1 MVFFAVR
8 YVLSDRLLEILSG
21 GKRPK
26 RPRVWRTYERDVYIW
41 RRVKR
46 DGSTYEA
53 AFDEWLSAHPDDT
66 VEITAVI
73 KAVNRIKPFPA
84 DMEFNFRD

>member
-1 MVFFAVR
+1 
-8 YVLSDRLLEILSG
+8 
-21 GKRPK
+21 
-26 RPRVWRTYERDVYIW
+26 
-41 RRVKR
+41 VKR